1 MSYLYLRVLKACTR
15 AAAALVVATNLASA
29 QGTASITGIVRDS
42 ASRPL
47 ENADVEAI
55 PARVRVR
62 TDSAGR
68 FVLRG
73 LENNKYI
80 VRARRVGYV
89 PVEWT
94 VDLSK
99 GGHADVQIVFATRL
113 PVLDTVRV
121 VADRKCQPQSYE
133 GFLCRRATAKGTFVD
148 YTEIDTM
155 QVFYSADLLRDIGGF
170 TTTVRPTRTG
180 ATRDPVGKQCTIVLL
195 NGTAASWWSIP
206 EEPYMISAIEVY
218 KEPREIPKEFRR
230 YTWGKERCWLVAY
243 WTYDFMIKP
252 LVKQGIRRPYIATTR
267 D

>member
-1 MSYLYLRVLKACTR
+1 MANAC
-15 AAAALVVATNLASA
+15 AAAAIALGVATNFASA
-29 QGTASITGIVRDS
+29 QATASITGIVRDS

-55 PARVRVR
+55 PARAHVR
-62 TDSAGR
+62 TDSGGR
-68 FVLRG
+68 FALRG

-94 VDLSK
+94 LDLSK
-99 GGHADVQIVFATRL
+99 GGHADVQIVFTTRL

-121 VADRKCQPQSYE
+121 VAARTCPPQRYE

-170 TTTVRPTRTG
+170 TTTARTTRTG

-195 NGTAASWWSIP
+195 NGSAATWSSIP
-206 EEPYMISAIEVY
+206 EEPYLISAIEVY
-218 KEPREIPKEFRR
+218 KDPREIPKEFRR
-230 YTWGKERCWLVAY
+230 YTWFKESCWLVAY

-252 LVKQGIRRPYIATTR
+252 LVKQGIRRPYIAGAR